1 VAYAIYARVELAR
14 IRDFVESRAFLR
26 ATHRILLHKYY
37 IDDLY
42 NMLVKYVVLGL
53 SHVAQAF
60 DMYIV
65 DGLVN
70 GVAQVIVFLGR
81 DLRQTETGRVQ
92 AYMVGFFGGV
102 VVLAIVVFALIAFG
116 K

>member
-1 VAYAIYARVELAR
+1 
-14 IRDFVESRAFLR
+14 
-26 ATHRILLHKYY
+26 
-37 IDDLY
+37 
-42 NMLVKYVVLGL
+42 
-53 SHVAQAF
+53 
-60 DMYIV
+60 MYIV

-81 DLRQTETGRVQ
+81 DLRHTETGRVQ
-92 AYMVGFFGGV
+92 TYMVGFFGGV